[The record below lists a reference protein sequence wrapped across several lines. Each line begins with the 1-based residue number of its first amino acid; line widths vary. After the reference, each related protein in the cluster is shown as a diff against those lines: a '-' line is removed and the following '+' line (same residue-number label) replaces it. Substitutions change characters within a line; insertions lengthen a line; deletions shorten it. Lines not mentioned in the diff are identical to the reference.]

1 MEAAKPRDYFQ
12 VARVDHWV
20 KQLFV
25 LPGVIL
31 AWVLGRSNLAPLS
44 DLLFPILVGLLAT
57 SLIASANYLLNEWL
71 DASYDR
77 HHPLKSHRPFV
88 LRNPNKTILLLEY
101 FLLAATGLALSATI
115 NSSVLWAQA
124 VLLISGWTYNIRPIR
139 TKDIPF
145 IDVLTESI
153 NNPIRFLIGWFVV
166 TELIIPPSSILIAY
180 WMGGA
185 FLMGIKRYA
194 EYRTVESME
203 GEAALSAYRKVFNTY
218 TGDRLLVTS
227 FFYALLSAFTMAVF
241 LTKYRIEY
249 LLLFPVL
256 SALFASYL
264 RIALKPASRAQAPE
278 KLIHEKAL
286 WSIIILL
293 LILFAI
299 CSFVD
304 IPQLHILIDPNLG
317 ILCI

>member
-1 MEAAKPRDYFQ
+1 MDSARPADYIQ
-12 VARVDHWV
+12 VARLDHWV

-25 LPGVIL
+25 LPGAVL
-31 AWVLGRSNLAPLS
+31 AWVIGEHQDIPMGHLMFLLVLG
-44 DLLFPILVGLLAT
+44 VVAT
-57 SLIASANYLLNEWL
+57 SLVASANYILNEWL

-77 HHPLKSHRPFV
+77 HHPLKSKRPFV
-88 LRNPNKTILLLEY
+88 LRTPNVPLLLAIY
-101 FLLAATGLALSATI
+101 FVLAGAGLLLSYAI
-115 NSSVLWAQA
+115 NPSVLWAQL
-124 VLLISGWTYNIRPIR
+124 VLMISGWTYNIKPIR

-153 NNPIRFLIGWFVV
+153 NNPIRFLIGWFIVV
-166 TELIIPPSSILIAY
+166 ESIIPPSSVLIAY
-180 WMGGA
+180 WAGGA

-194 EYRTVESME
+194 EYQTVKSME
-203 GEAALSAYRKVFNTY
+203 GETALSAYRSVFKTY
-218 TGDRLLVTS
+218 TSERLLVSS
-227 FFYALLSAFTMAVF
+227 FFYALLSAFMMAVF

-278 KLIHEKAL
+278 KLIREKAL
-286 WSIIILL
+286 WLIVLL
-293 LILFAI
+293 LVVLFTI

-304 IPQLHILIDPNLG
+304 IPQLHILIAP
-317 ILCI
+317 

>member
-1 MEAAKPRDYFQ
+1 ME
-12 VARVDHWV
+12 VARPIDYYRVARIDHWV

-25 LPGVIL
+25 LPGVVL
-31 AWVLGRSNLAPLS
+31 AWVLARPEIPPLGELAL
-44 DLLFPILVGLLAT
+44 PIAIGLLAT
-57 SLIASANYLLNEWL
+57 CSVASANYVLNEWL

-77 HHPLKSHRPFV
+77 HHPLKSQRPFV
-88 LRNPNKTILLLEY
+88 VRQPKKTIVLLVY
-101 FLLAATGLALSATI
+101 FLLAAVGLGLSSLV
-115 NSSVLWAQA
+115 NSSVLWAQ
-124 VLLISGWTYNIRPIR
+124 VLLIISGWTYNLKPIR

-145 IDVLTESI
+145 VDVLTESI

-166 TELIIPPSSILIAY
+166 TDPIIPPSSVLIAY

-194 EYRTVESME
+194 EYQTVKTME
-203 GEAALSAYRKVFNTY
+203 GSEALSAYRKVFNTY
-218 TGDRLLVTS
+218 TGDRLLVSS

-264 RIALKPASRAQAPE
+264 RIALKPSSRAQAPE
-278 KLIHEKAL
+278 KLIREKAL
-286 WSIIILL
+286 W
-293 LILFAI
+293 LIVLVLIVLFSI

-304 IPQLHILIDPNLG
+304 IPQLHILIDPNLR
-317 ILCI
+317 